1 MQITQLHK
9 SLSQLTW
16 DDVVSKI
23 LLMRNRRRVSPV
35 PVKQTKVTKG
45 KTKVSNKKQPKQ
57 LDLFACANTMT
68 QGQKDLLFQELS
80 KLMEI
85 E

>member
-23 LLMRNRRRVSPV
+23 LLMRNRRRASPV
-35 PVKQTKVTKG
+35 PAKPVKAKAGTKNG
-45 KTKVSNKKQPKQ
+45 NKKQPKQ

-68 QGQKDLLFQELS
+68 QDQKDLLFQELS
-80 KLMEI
+80 KLMED
-85 E
+85 

>member
-35 PVKQTKVTKG
+35 PAKPVKAKASTKTR
-45 KTKVSNKKQPKQ
+45 NKKQPKK

-80 KLMEI
+80 KLMGD
-85 E
+85 

>member
-35 PVKQTKVTKG
+35 PAKQTRATKS
-45 KTKVSNKKQPKQ
+45 KTKSNKKQPKQ
-57 LDLFACANTMT
+57 LDLFAYANTMT
-68 QGQKDLLFQELS
+68 QDQKDLLFQELS
-80 KLMEI
+80 KLMED
-85 E
+85 

>member
-35 PVKQTKVTKG
+35 PAKSVKATKASTKTG
-45 KTKVSNKKQPKQ
+45 NKKQPKQ

-68 QGQKDLLFQELS
+68 QSQKDLLFQELS
-80 KLMEI
+80 KLMED
-85 E
+85 

>member
-23 LLMRNRRRVSPV
+23 LLMRNRRRANPV
-35 PVKQTKVTKG
+35 QAKQLKAAKG
-45 KTKVSNKKQPKQ
+45 KAKSGNKKQPKQ

-80 KLMEI
+80 KLMED
-85 E
+85 

>member
-23 LLMRNRRRVSPV
+23 LLMRNRRRVSSVPAK
-35 PVKQTKVTKG
+35 PVKAKVST
-45 KTKVSNKKQPKQ
+45 KTKNKKQPKQ
-57 LDLFACANTMT
+57 LDLFACANTLT
-68 QGQKDLLFQELS
+68 QDQKDLLFQELS
-80 KLMEI
+80 KLMED
-85 E
+85 

>member
-23 LLMRNRRRVSPV
+23 LLMRNRRRVSSV
-35 PVKQTKVTKG
+35 PAKPAKAGTKTR
-45 KTKVSNKKQPKQ
+45 NKKQPKQ

-68 QGQKDLLFQELS
+68 QDQKDLLFQELS
-80 KLMEI
+80 KLMED
-85 E
+85 

>member
-35 PVKQTKVTKG
+35 PAKQTKTIKS
-45 KTKVSNKKQPKQ
+45 KPKSNNKKQPKQ

-68 QGQKDLLFQELS
+68 QDQKDLLFQELS
-80 KLMEI
+80 KLMED
-85 E
+85 

>member
-23 LLMRNRRRVSPV
+23 LLMRNRRRASPV
-35 PVKQTKVTKG
+35 PAKPVKAKAGT
-45 KTKVSNKKQPKQ
+45 KTKNKKQPKQ

-80 KLMEI
+80 KLMGD
-85 E
+85 

>member
-35 PVKQTKVTKG
+35 SAKPVKAKAST
-45 KTKVSNKKQPKQ
+45 KTKNKKQPKQ

-80 KLMEI
+80 KLMGD
-85 E
+85 